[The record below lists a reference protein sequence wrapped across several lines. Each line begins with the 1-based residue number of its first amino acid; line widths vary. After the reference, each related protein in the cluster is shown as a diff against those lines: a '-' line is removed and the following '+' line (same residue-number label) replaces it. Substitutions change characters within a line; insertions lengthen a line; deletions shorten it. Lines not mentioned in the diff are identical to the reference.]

1 MALFFN
7 LDLLEKECEN
17 NDEKFLKLL
26 TYYHEKKSVVPK
38 KEKYKPLTKSLAG
51 NSFILNPNP
60 VLYSTD
66 RELSHIVQYIRLAGR
81 RDLLLYRNYGIKYL
95 DLSFFPDLNLN
106 NIKNNPLLTITN
118 KQIKFKFEE
127 THGTKFQGHKG

>member
-7 LDLLEKECEN
+7 LDLLEKEAGT
-17 NDEKFLKLL
+17 DDKKFLKLL
-26 TYYHEKKSVVPK
+26 QYHQRKTIVVPK

-66 RELSHIVQYIRLAGR
+66 RETSTLVQYIRLAGR
-81 RDLLLYRNYGIKYL
+81 RDLLLYRTYGIKYL
-95 DLSFFPDLNLN
+95 DLSFFPDLNLQ
-106 NIKNNPLLTITN
+106 NIKNNPLLTITKN
-118 KQIKFKFEE
+118 QIKFKFEE
-127 THGTKFQGHKG
+127 NYGSKV

>member
-26 TYYHEKKSVVPK
+26 TYHHEKRTVVSK

-66 RELSHIVQYIRLAGR
+66 RELSQIVQYIKLAGR

-127 THGTKFQGHKG
+127 THGTKF